1 MQSSVHKGHHKD
13 DATYF
18 LFLFVWLEHT
28 QNVVVAVCYQ
38 RTTSL
43 LWVSRDLEPRNTA
56 GGRRAWKSP
65 AFSHCFSGDELAKA
79 WSTPAGPR
87 NSAHPHLL
95 APALLER
102 GPPSKDRVRPM
113 GAVIAGVRGIHGHLF
128 STKFP
133 IKASSRKSP
142 SASPILSCPFKSR
155 NEWASQNAV

>member
-1 MQSSVHKGHHKD
+1 MQSSVHKGHLKD

-28 QNVVVAVCYQ
+28 QNVVVALCHQ
-38 RTTSL
+38 RTTAL

-65 AFSHCFSGDELAKA
+65 ASSHCFSGDELAKA

-113 GAVIAGVRGIHGHLF
+113 GAVIAGVREYMAAF
-128 STKFP
+128 SP
-133 IKASSRKSP
+133 PSSP
-142 SASPILSCPFKSR
+142 SKPLPERVPVPHPS
-155 NEWASQNAV
+155 